1 VNPLIIVLTLLV
13 TITAA
18 LALGVVLGYI
28 AIYTILHAM
37 RRQSQTVTEHA
48 LATTQAGGD

>member
-1 VNPLIIVLTLLV
+1 VNPLIVVLTLLV
-13 TITAA
+13 TIAGA
-18 LALGVVLGYI
+18 LALGVVLGYA

-48 LATTQAGGD
+48 LAATQASGD

>member
-13 TITAA
+13 TIAAA
-18 LALGVVLGYI
+18 LVLGVALGYI
-28 AIYTILHAM
+28 AIYTILRAL

-48 LATTQAGGD
+48 LAATHASGD